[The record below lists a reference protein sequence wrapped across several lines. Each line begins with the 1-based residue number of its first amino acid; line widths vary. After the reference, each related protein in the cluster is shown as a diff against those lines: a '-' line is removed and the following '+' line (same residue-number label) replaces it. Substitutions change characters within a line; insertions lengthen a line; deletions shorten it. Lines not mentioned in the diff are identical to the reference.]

1 MDFAHP
7 FRLVS
12 PTLDGDVLTVLA
24 GADEEFSGRRIHR
37 LLGHGSEAGVRK
49 AVERL
54 VDQGVVLRIQ
64 AGRAKLYRL
73 NRRHLGAPGIELL
86 AAVRTELI
94 ARLREAIAGWQ
105 VAPRCAALFGSAA
118 RGEAGPGSDLDLLV
132 VRPADIEEEAPPW
145 REQLASLERDATAWT
160 GNDARIVELAEGEL
174 VGAERLLEQVLDEGI
189 ELAGP
194 LRLLR
199 GALGGGGSL

>member
-24 GADEEFSGRRIHR
+24 GADEEFGGRRIHR
-37 LLGHGSEAGVRK
+37 LLGQGSEAGVRK

-105 VAPRCAALFGSAA
+105 GGPPRGGAVWLAA
-118 RGEAGPGSDLDLLV
+118 RGGGGGGSDLDLLV
-132 VRPADIEEEAPPW
+132 VRP
-145 REQLASLERDATAWT
+145 
-160 GNDARIVELAEGEL
+160 
-174 VGAERLLEQVLDEGI
+174 
-189 ELAGP
+189 
-194 LRLLR
+194 
-199 GALGGGGSL
+199 